1 MIKISALP
9 MAHIGGIMTDGIA
22 KCPVCGGVPEVRRL
36 LICETKVVRCVPCVT
51 EMPPEIWNK
60 YAASMEYTKCIVEMG
75 HAESFDNDHVKWLY
89 QETGK
94 AKTRAEAAWGG

>member
-1 MIKISALP
+1 
-9 MAHIGGIMTDGIA
+9 
-22 KCPVCGGVPEVRRL
+22 
-36 LICETKVVRCVPCVT
+36 
-51 EMPPEIWNK
+51 MPPEIWNK